1 MYCVGQ
7 PLSTG
12 RSVISRLGGSAEDV
26 GNTRDKTKI
35 LPRPP
40 ANDQSSMLERMQQ
53 MAQLWGFNSAEGIM

>member
-1 MYCVGQ
+1 M
-7 PLSTG
+7 
-12 RSVISRLGGSAEDV
+12 ISRLGGSAEDV